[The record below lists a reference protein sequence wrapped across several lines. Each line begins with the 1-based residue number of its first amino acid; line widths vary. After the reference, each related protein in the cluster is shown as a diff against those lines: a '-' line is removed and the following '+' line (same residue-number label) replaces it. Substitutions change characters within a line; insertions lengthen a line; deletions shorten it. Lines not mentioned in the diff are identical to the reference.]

1 MTPLQKRNEI
11 GEVSVLGVDLTTQL
25 DEVRRLLGV
34 CPQHDILFDTLT
46 VREHLR
52 FYAILKGAP

>member
-1 MTPLQKRNEI
+1 
-11 GEVSVLGVDLTTQL
+11 LGIDLTTQM

-52 FYAILKGAP
+52 FYAILKGAK